1 MSEIYNDIKVNLV
14 EAVGNL
20 GINLTST
27 DTRIN
32 HTKSGTLDMLSNGT
46 INISSGYSEIYNP
59 DYVVPGNINIITKDA
74 TETTEDPISINIR
87 GGKGTANIEGS
98 SINIISGS
106 GGDNLNSYG
115 GELSIRSG
123 QGRGTGD
130 GGQIEIVAGLGRFG
144 DGGDMYIGAGD
155 SNRNDQNGANGG
167 SISIHSG
174 KGADKCGD
182 INAYLGVSDANNGAS
197 IPYYAPPGRFK
208 INYGAFNLSIFDDPT
223 KRDDRIPIPEKG
235 DMCFVE
241 DKINVYDGSRW
252 RTLSYDPLPPP

>member
-46 INISSGYSEIYNP
+46 INISSGNSEIFDQDYN
-59 DYVVPGNINIITKDA
+59 VPGNINIGSKDA

-98 SINIISGS
+98 AIYIASGS

-130 GGQIEIVAGLGRFG
+130 GGQIEIVAGLGTLG
-144 DGGDMYIGAGD
+144 DGGDIYINAGN
-155 SNRNDQNGANGG
+155 SENGENAGN
-167 SISIHSG
+167 ISIQSG
-174 KGADKCGD
+174 LSKNNKCGD
-182 INAYLGVSDANNGAS
+182 VNVWLGPSQSNQIS
-197 IPYYAPPGRFK
+197 LFAPTGRFNV
-208 INYGAFNLSIFDDPT
+208 NYGAFKLSIFDNT
-223 KRDDRIPIPEKG
+223 TTRTDRIPIPEKG
-235 DMCFVE
+235 DMCFVG
-241 DKINVYDGSRW
+241 DKINVYDGLAW
-252 RTLSYDPLPPP
+252 RTLAYDP

>member
-46 INISSGYSEIYNP
+46 INISSGYSEIYNQ
-59 DYVVPGNINIITKDA
+59 DYAVPGNINIITKDA

-98 SINIISGS
+98 AIYIASGS

-123 QGRGTGD
+123 EGRGTG
-130 GGQIEIVAGLGRFG
+130 GGGNIEIVAGLGILG
-144 DGGDMYIGAGD
+144 DGGDIYINAGN
-155 SNRNDQNGANGG
+155 SENGG
-167 SISIHSG
+167 NAGNISIQSG
-174 KGADKCGD
+174 LGTNNKCGD
-182 INAYLGVSDANNGAS
+182 VNVWLGPSQSNQIS
-197 IPYYAPPGRFK
+197 LFAPTGRFK
-208 INYGAFNLSIFDDPT
+208 VNYGAFKLSVFENT
-223 KRDDRIPIPEKG
+223 QTRTDRIPIPEKG
-235 DMCFVE
+235 DMCFVG
-241 DKINVYDGSRW
+241 DKINVYDGSHW
-252 RTLSYDPLPPP
+252 RTLSYDPL